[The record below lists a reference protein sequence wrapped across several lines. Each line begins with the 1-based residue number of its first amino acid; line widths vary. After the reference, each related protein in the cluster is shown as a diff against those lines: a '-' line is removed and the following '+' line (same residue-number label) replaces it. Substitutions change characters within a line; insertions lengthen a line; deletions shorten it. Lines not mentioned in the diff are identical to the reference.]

1 MNYVVNL
8 EGFEGQKI
16 EVQPA
21 GVWSS
26 AKLFVNG
33 LEPRQGPKRGEMIL
47 TRNDGKEV
55 VAKWQSAFLDV
66 PKLVVE
72 NKVINVAKP
81 LTWYEWIWNG
91 WPIVLIFGGGLLG
104 GLFGGAALALNLAVF
119 RSQQNTLLRYVLT
132 GAISFGAVIAYL
144 IIGIGVSLLI
154 NQ

>member
-1 MNYVVNL
+1 MNYIVKL

-21 GVWSS
+21 GFSSS

-47 TRNDGKEV
+47 TRNDGREV

-81 LTWYEWIWNG
+81 LAWYEWIWNG

-104 GLFGGAALALNLAVF
+104 GLFGGAAVALNLSVF
-119 RSQQNTLLRYVLT
+119 RSQQDPLLKYVLT
-132 GAISFGAVIAYL
+132 GVISFAAVIAYL
-144 IIGIGVSLLI
+144 IAAIGVSLLL